1 MGDGAGKE
9 LIRILSEFATELP
22 EKYLT
27 YNVGF
32 MLAGATATVNDK
44 QNGGTVT
51 GKLNIVPGE
60 GYALGD
66 LRTLSDEQAERAEA
80 KMRAIVAKH
89 LPKTEAEITFRG
101 LMPAMSPERN
111 RGLLKMLNGVNLDL
125 GLSAMEE
132 LELDPMKADGQ

>member
-1 MGDGAGKE
+1 M
-9 LIRILSEFATELP
+9 IRILSEFATELP

-66 LRTLSDEQAERAEA
+66 LRTLSDEQAERGFGEQEPGADDDQHGEGNDEH
-80 KMRAIVAKH
+80 AIVA
-89 LPKTEAEITFRG
+89 E
-101 LMPAMSPERN
+101 
-111 RGLLKMLNGVNLDL
+111 
-125 GLSAMEE
+125 
-132 LELDPMKADGQ
+132 

>member
-1 MGDGAGKE
+1 